1 MSQPRLSVVMS
12 VYNGMPFLE
21 EAVRSILGQSAS
33 DLEFLVVDDGS
44 DDGSAA
50 LLQQWRQRDE
60 RMTVLCHRVN
70 QGVARSRNAALRLAR
85 GAFVACQDADDVS
98 LPDRLSRQAAYLDGE
113 PEVGMV
119 GTQVSFLGEPG
130 SSEAGQQSDFPVRN
144 EDLQSQLLV
153 SNCFC
158 AGSVMMRREVL
169 DRVGFYD
176 QALAPSE
183 DYDLWLRLAEVAKI
197 ANLPDVLYQYRL
209 HDGSAS
215 SQNRGLQMHRKAIAL
230 QRALLRREGKPL
242 SSSSRQAIVRDFLRA
257 ACIGAAAGEIEV
269 ARLSAEQAIELAGGR
284 DITSLIADV
293 VLRYAEGHWG
303 ADARKHVATFFDDV
317 LPPGPASDK
326 ARRRVL
332 SQLYIGDVFDGTQ
345 AAVDRRLLLAVR
357 DDPRWLS
364 NRGVWSIGLRHL
376 TSIWRKADGVTSD
389 PPHR

>member
-1 MSQPRLSVVMS
+1 MSGPRTSVVMS

-21 EAVRSILGQSAS
+21 DAIRSILDQSSS

-44 DDGSAA
+44 TDGGAGV
-50 LLQQWRQRDE
+50 LQRWSQLDE
-60 RMTVLCHRVN
+60 RLKVLHHRVN

-85 GAFVACQDADDVS
+85 GAYVACQDADDVS
-98 LPDRLSRQAAYLDGE
+98 LPDRLSRQASYLDGE

-119 GTQVSFLGEPG
+119 GTQVAFIGDQGFPED
-130 SSEAGQQSDFPVRN
+130 GQHSDFPVSN
-144 EDLQSQLLV
+144 ADLQDHLLV

-158 AGSVMMRREVL
+158 AGSVMMRREDL
-169 DRVGFYD
+169 DKVGFYD

-197 ANLPDVLYQYRL
+197 ANLPDVLYRYRL

-215 SQNRGLQMHRKAIAL
+215 SQNRGLQMHRKAVAL
-230 QRALLRREGKPL
+230 QRALLRREGEPL
-242 SSSSRQAIVRDFLRA
+242 SPSARQAIVRDFLRA
-257 ACIGAAAGEIEV
+257 ACIGAAAGEIDV
-269 ARLSAEQAIELAGGR
+269 ARLSAEQAIELADGR
-284 DITSLIADV
+284 DTAALIADV
-293 VLRYAEGHWG
+293 VLRYAQGHWG
-303 ADARKHVATFFDDV
+303 ADARRHVATFFDEV
-317 LPPGPASDK
+317 LPPGTASDK

-345 AAVDRRLLLAVR
+345 ADVDRRFLLAVK

-376 TSIWRKADGVTSD
+376 TSILRKADDVTPED
-389 PPHR
+389 PRR

>member
-1 MSQPRLSVVMS
+1 VFWTGR
-12 VYNGMPFLE
+12 FT
-21 EAVRSILGQSAS
+21 I
-33 DLEFLVVDDGS
+33 
-44 DDGSAA
+44 
-50 LLQQWRQRDE
+50 
-60 RMTVLCHRVN
+60 
-70 QGVARSRNAALRLAR
+70 ARFR
-85 GAFVACQDADDVS
+85 
-98 LPDRLSRQAAYLDGE
+98 
-113 PEVGMV
+113 
-119 GTQVSFLGEPG
+119 
-130 SSEAGQQSDFPVRN
+130 
-144 EDLQSQLLV
+144 
-153 SNCFC
+153 
-158 AGSVMMRREVL
+158 
-169 DRVGFYD
+169 
-176 QALAPSE
+176 

-242 SSSSRQAIVRDFLRA
+242 SPSSRQAIVRDFAA

-269 ARLSAEQAIELAGGR
+269 ARLSAEQAIELTGGR

-345 AAVDRRLLLAVR
+345 AAVDRRLVCR
-357 DDPRWLS
+357 SP
-364 NRGVWSIGLRHL
+364 
-376 TSIWRKADGVTSD
+376 
-389 PPHR
+389 